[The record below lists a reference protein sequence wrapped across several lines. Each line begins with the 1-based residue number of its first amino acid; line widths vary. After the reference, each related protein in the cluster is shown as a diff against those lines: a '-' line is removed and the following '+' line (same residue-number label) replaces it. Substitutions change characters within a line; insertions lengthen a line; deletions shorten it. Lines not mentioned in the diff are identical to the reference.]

1 MASAPRT
8 FFNCKIMMIKNFDQ
22 LATNSLR
29 KQALLI
35 VEAGLEAI
43 RTEHAVKAEMRY
55 DARKGILSVA
65 DTTYALATVK
75 RVVVVGFGKA
85 AYDAV
90 TTIYELLGARIAC
103 GFVLDLKGG
112 SQGSLTCT
120 IGSHPY
126 PTLVNVAA
134 TKQIV
139 EVVTGLTEEDLL
151 LCVVSGG
158 GSSLLCY
165 PYELTCETETQI
177 VQVLMRAGA
186 DIHELNTV
194 RKHISMV
201 KGGQLA
207 QAAYPAQ
214 VVNLV
219 FSDVPGDDLGM
230 VASGPTMLDSTT
242 AHDAA
247 AVLEKYNVL
256 ALCNMAS
263 CNLRETPKEQKYFE
277 RVSSHMIVSA
287 SKALHAMKVK
297 ANDLGFAVRIYKEGY
312 AGRAQ
317 DLAKEFVHEA
327 TKGQCLLASGES
339 TVQMNSASGKGG
351 RNLEMALA
359 ALPLIGE
366 KQLFLALDS
375 DGYDNTSFAGALVDT
390 HTLTKA
396 RQLSL
401 DVRAELNSHNSYVFF
416 ETVGDYVE
424 TGLTGANV
432 ADLVLVLTE
441 V

>member
-1 MASAPRT
+1 MT
-8 FFNCKIMMIKNFDQ
+8 IKNFDE
-22 LATNSLR
+22 LATSPLR

-35 VEAGLEAI
+35 AEAGLRAI
-43 RTEHAVKAEMRY
+43 RTEYAVKAEISY
-55 DARKGILSVA
+55 DSRKDVLHVA
-65 DTTYALATVK
+65 HAVYPLAAVQ

-85 AYDAV
+85 AYDAAA
-90 TTIYELLGARIAC
+90 TLYRLLGSRISC
-103 GFVLDLKGG
+103 GFVVDLKGG

-134 TKQIV
+134 TKKIV
-139 EVVTGLTEEDLL
+139 EVATELTEKDLL

-177 VQVLMRAGA
+177 VEILMRAGA

-207 QAAYPAQ
+207 EAAYPAQ
-214 VVNLV
+214 VINLV
-219 FSDVPGDDLGM
+219 FSDVPGDDMSM
-230 VASGPTMLDSTT
+230 VASGPTMKDSTT

-247 AVLEKYNVL
+247 AVLKKYNVL
-256 ALCNMAS
+256 ASCNMPS
-263 CNLRETPKEQKYFE
+263 CNLRETPKEEKYFQ
-277 RVSSHMIVSA
+277 RVTSHMIVSA
-287 SKALHAMKVK
+287 SKALQAMQTK
-297 ANDLGFAVRIYKEGY
+297 ACDLGFVVRIYKEGY
-312 AGRAQ
+312 TGRAHE
-317 DLAKEFVHEA
+317 LAKDFLQQSVR
-327 TKGQCLLASGES
+327 GQCLLASGES
-339 TVQMNSASGKGG
+339 TVQMSGATGKGG

-359 ALPLIGE
+359 ALSLLEGR
-366 KQLFLALDS
+366 QVFVALDS
-375 DGYDNTSFAGALVDT
+375 DGYDNTSFAGALVDRG
-390 HTLTKA
+390 TLEKA
-396 RQLSL
+396 KRLGL
-401 DVRAELNSHNSYVFF
+401 DAHAELESHNSYIFF
-416 ETVGDYVE
+416 ESVGDYID

-441 V
+441 A